1 MRECVKLGD
10 NDRCSRAVTLQLPSH

>member
-10 NDRCSRAVTLQLPSH
+10 NDRCSRAVALQLPSH